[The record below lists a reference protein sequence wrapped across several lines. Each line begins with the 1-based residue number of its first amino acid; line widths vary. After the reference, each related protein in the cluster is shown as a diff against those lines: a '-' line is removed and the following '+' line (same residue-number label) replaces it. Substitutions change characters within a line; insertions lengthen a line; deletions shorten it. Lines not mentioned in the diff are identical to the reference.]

1 MKYLLSF
8 SLLFVVNMLFAN
20 LLFAKPLIE
29 NQCIEL
35 MQKQSFYEAAD
46 VCRVQAE
53 KGERNAQFSMAV
65 LNYQGNGMMSNMGQ
79 AQKWMRKAAIQ
90 NHNQAQYNL
99 AIMIANGQGTE
110 VDLVEAYAWF
120 KISAENGYSL
130 ANDSIKQLGSE
141 LSSSEKKQSIQK
153 IADIKK
159 ELKN

>member
-1 MKYLLSF
+1 MKYLQSF
-8 SLLFVVNMLFAN
+8 SLLFVGNMLFAN
-20 LLFAKPLIE
+20 LLFA
-29 NQCIEL
+29 NQCVEL
-35 MQKQSFYEAAD
+35 MQKENFYEAAD
-46 VCRVQAE
+46 ICRVQAE

-79 AQKWMRKAAIQ
+79 AQKWMRKAALQ

-120 KISAENGYSL
+120 KISAENGYSP

-141 LSSSEKKQSIQK
+141 LSSSEKKKSIQK